1 MKKEK
6 KDYLELNCQN
16 FTERGFNI
24 IINQH
29 KDNDRHGQMGPM
41 KYYGRVHEVK
51 CSPNVLYVST
61 GLVLSNL
68 QPWYEFKKG
77 DQLDERMG
85 KDSTILFCNP
95 KSSQTLTITGV
106 SKGAASFTID
116 LSSYNREQVLKFLTD
131 HGVTLEN
138 EDVKV

>member
-29 KDNDRHGQMGPM
+29 KDKDRHGQMGPM

-51 CSPNVLYVST
+51 CSPNVRYVST
-61 GLVLSNL
+61 GLVLTNL
-68 QPWYEFKKG
+68 QPWYEFQKG

-106 SKGAASFTID
+106 TSITID
-116 LSSYNREQVLKFLTD
+116 LSVYNREQVLKFLTD
-131 HGVTLEN
+131 HGVVLEN

>member
-29 KDNDRHGQMGPM
+29 KDKNRHGQMGPM

-51 CSPNVLYVST
+51 CSPHVLYVPT
-61 GLVLSNL
+61 GLVLTNL

-77 DQLDERMG
+77 EQLNERMG

-106 SKGAASFTID
+106 TSFTID
-116 LSSYNREQVLKFLTD
+116 LSVYNREQVLKFLTD
-131 HGVTLEN
+131 HGVVLEN

>member
-29 KDNDRHGQMGPM
+29 KDKDRHGQMGPM

-51 CSPNVLYVST
+51 CSPNVRYVST

-77 DQLDERMG
+77 EQLDERKG
-85 KDSTILFCNP
+85 EDSTILFCNP
-95 KSSQTLTITGV
+95 ESSQTLTITGV
-106 SKGAASFTID
+106 TSFTID
-116 LSSYNREQVLKFLTD
+116 LSVYNHEQVLKFLTD
-131 HGVTLEN
+131 HGVVLEN
-138 EDVKV
+138 EDIKV

>member
-29 KDNDRHGQMGPM
+29 KDKDRHGQMGPM

-51 CSPNVLYVST
+51 CSPNVRYVST

-77 DQLDERMG
+77 EQLDERKG
-85 KDSTILFCNP
+85 EDSTILFCNP
-95 KSSQTLTITGV
+95 ESSQTLTITGV
-106 SKGAASFTID
+106 TSFTID
-116 LSSYNREQVLKFLTD
+116 LSVYNREQVLKFLTD
-131 HGVTLEN
+131 HGVVLEN
-138 EDVKV
+138 EDIKV

>member
-29 KDNDRHGQMGPM
+29 KDKDRHGQMGPM

-51 CSPNVLYVST
+51 CSPNVRYVST

-77 DQLDERMG
+77 EQLDERKG
-85 KDSTILFCNP
+85 EDSTILFCNP

-106 SKGAASFTID
+106 TSFTID
-116 LSSYNREQVLKFLTD
+116 LSVYNRDQVLKFLTD
-131 HGVTLEN
+131 HGVVLEN

>member
-29 KDNDRHGQMGPM
+29 KDKDRHGQMGPM

-51 CSPNVLYVST
+51 CSPNVHYVST

-77 DQLDERMG
+77 EQLDERKG
-85 KDSTILFCNP
+85 EDSTILFCNP
-95 KSSQTLTITGV
+95 ESSQTLTITGV
-106 SKGAASFTID
+106 TSFTID
-116 LSSYNREQVLKFLTD
+116 LSVYNREQVLKFLTD
-131 HGVTLEN
+131 HGVVLEN
-138 EDVKV
+138 KDVKV

>member
-24 IINQH
+24 IIKQH

-51 CSPNVLYVST
+51 CSPNVRYVST

-85 KDSTILFCNP
+85 TDSTILFCNP
-95 KSSQTLTITGV
+95 QSSQTLTITGV

-116 LSSYNREQVLKFLTD
+116 LSVYNREQVLKFLTD
-131 HGVTLEN
+131 HGVMLEN

>member
-29 KDNDRHGQMGPM
+29 KDKDRHGQMGPM

-51 CSPNVLYVST
+51 CSPNVRYVPT

-68 QPWYEFKKG
+68 QPWYEFNKG
-77 DQLDERMG
+77 DQLDERTG

-106 SKGAASFTID
+106 TSFTID
-116 LSSYNREQVLKFLTD
+116 LSVYNREQVLKFLTD
-131 HGVTLEN
+131 HGVVLEN

>member
-29 KDNDRHGQMGPM
+29 KDNDRHGMFGPM

-51 CSPNVLYVST
+51 CSPNVRYVST

-68 QPWYEFKKG
+68 QPWYEFNNG
-77 DQLDERMG
+77 EQLNERMG
-85 KDSTILFCNP
+85 EDSTILFCNP

-106 SKGAASFTID
+106 TSFTID
-116 LSSYNREQVLKFLTD
+116 LSAYNREQVLKFLTD
-131 HGVTLEN
+131 HGVVLEN

>member
-29 KDNDRHGQMGPM
+29 KDKDRHGQMGPM

-51 CSPNVLYVST
+51 CSPNVRYVST

-77 DQLDERMG
+77 EQLDERKG
-85 KDSTILFCNP
+85 EDSTILFCNS

-106 SKGAASFTID
+106 TSFTID
-116 LSSYNREQVLKFLTD
+116 LSVYNREQVLKFLTD
-131 HGVTLEN
+131 HGVVLEN
-138 EDVKV
+138 EDIKV

>member
-6 KDYLELNCQN
+6 KDCLELNCQN

-29 KDNDRHGQMGPM
+29 KDKDRHGQMGPM

-51 CSPNVLYVST
+51 CSPNVRYDPT

-68 QPWYEFKKG
+68 QPWYEFNKR

-85 KDSTILFCNP
+85 EGSATLFCNP
-95 KSSQTLTITGV
+95 ESSQTLTITGV
-106 SKGAASFTID
+106 TSFTID
-116 LSSYNREQVLKFLTD
+116 LSVYNREQVLKFLTD
-131 HGVTLEN
+131 HGVVLEN

>member
-29 KDNDRHGQMGPM
+29 KDKDRHGQMGPM
-41 KYYGRVHEVK
+41 KYYGRIHEVK
-51 CSPNVLYVST
+51 CSPNVRYVST

-68 QPWYEFKKG
+68 QPWYEFDNG
-77 DQLDERMG
+77 EQLDERIG
-85 KDSTILFCNP
+85 EDSVILFCNP
-95 KSSQTLTITGV
+95 ESTQTLTITGV
-106 SKGAASFTID
+106 TSFTID
-116 LSSYNREQVLKFLTD
+116 LSVYNREQVLDFLQKKGIKF
-131 HGVTLEN
+131 
-138 EDVKV
+138 EDPEVKV

>member
-29 KDNDRHGQMGPM
+29 KDKDRHGQMGPM

-51 CSPNVLYVST
+51 CSPNVRYVST

-68 QPWYEFKKG
+68 QPWYEFKKS
-77 DQLDERMG
+77 DQLDERKG
-85 KDSTILFCNP
+85 EDSTILFCNP

-106 SKGAASFTID
+106 TSFTID
-116 LSSYNREQVLKFLTD
+116 LSVYNREQVLKFLTD
-131 HGVTLEN
+131 HGVVLEN

>member
-29 KDNDRHGQMGPM
+29 KDKDRHGQMGPM

-51 CSPNVLYVST
+51 CSPHVLYVPT
-61 GLVLSNL
+61 GLVLTNL

-85 KDSTILFCNP
+85 TDSTILFCNP

-106 SKGAASFTID
+106 TSFTID
-116 LSSYNREQVLKFLTD
+116 LSVYNREQVLKFLTD
-131 HGVTLEN
+131 HGVVLEN

>member
-1 MKKEK
+1 MKKK

-24 IINQH
+24 IIHQH

-51 CSPNVLYVST
+51 CSPHVRYVPT
-61 GLVLSNL
+61 GLVLTGL
-68 QPWYEFKKG
+68 QPWYEFATPN
-77 DQLDERMG
+77 QLTEKPG
-85 KDSTILFCNP
+85 TDSTILFCNP
-95 KSSQTLTITGV
+95 KSNQTLTIRGV
-106 SKGAASFTID
+106 STWTID

-131 HGVTLEN
+131 HGVILEN

>member
-29 KDNDRHGQMGPM
+29 KDKDRHDQMGPM

-51 CSPNVLYVST
+51 CSPNVRYVST

-77 DQLDERMG
+77 EQLDERMG
-85 KDSTILFCNP
+85 EDSTILFCNP

-106 SKGAASFTID
+106 TSFTID
-116 LSSYNREQVLKFLTD
+116 LSDYNREQVLKFLTD
-131 HGVTLEN
+131 HGVVLEN

>member
-24 IINQH
+24 IINEH

-41 KYYGRVHEVK
+41 KYYGRIHEVK
-51 CSPNVLYVST
+51 CSPNVRYVST

-68 QPWYEFKKG
+68 KPWYEFKKG
-77 DQLDERMG
+77 DQLDERT
-85 KDSTILFCNP
+85 KPASTILFCNP

-106 SKGAASFTID
+106 TSITID
-116 LSSYNREQVLKFLTD
+116 LSVYNREQVLKFLTD
-131 HGVTLEN
+131 HGVMLEN

>member
-29 KDNDRHGQMGPM
+29 KDKDRHGQMGPM

-51 CSPNVLYVST
+51 CSPNVRYVST

-95 KSSQTLTITGV
+95 QSSQTLTITGV

-116 LSSYNREQVLKFLTD
+116 LSVYNREQVLKFLTD
-131 HGVTLEN
+131 HGVVLEN